1 MGDGVWMAVPG
12 VKCQSTVCEYV
23 HVSVYD
29 FRYQR
34 VERVERVGTLNGS
47 MNGRMNYGVFV
58 LLLN

>member
-12 VKCQSTVCEYV
+12 VKCQSSVLCEYV

-47 MNGRMNYGVFV
+47 MNGRMNYGV
-58 LLLN
+58 